1 MEQHIVKSYDRD
13 LAVVL
18 SEVTAMGRLVRTQL
32 MDASVALAKL
42 DCEMAKRIMKR
53 DAEVNG
59 YEVTVDALIESVFA
73 RRQPAAG
80 DLRSLIGMERISV
93 DFERMG
99 DEIRIMAGSIERLNG
114 LDVALLET
122 RASLIMALETVAR
135 MIDDVIVAVSRR
147 DSTLAREVIARD
159 QAVDEVYR
167 TALRSL
173 ILHMMQDP
181 STVEGALALTWI
193 GRSPL
198 AREVI
203 ARDQAVDEVY
213 RTALRSLI
221 LHMMQDPS
229 TVEGAL
235 ALTWI
240 GRSLER
246 TGDHVKN
253 IGEAV
258 VYIVEGADV
267 RHEFY
272 TLHDIGESQAEADES
287 DQK

>member
-114 LDVALLET
+114 LDAALLET
-122 RASLIMALETVAR
+122 RASLIMAVETVAR

-147 DSTLAREVIARD
+147 DSA
-159 QAVDEVYR
+159 
-167 TALRSL
+167 
-173 ILHMMQDP
+173 
-181 STVEGALALTWI
+181 
-193 GRSPL
+193 L